1 MPTLR
6 EKKEHGT
13 PLVPV
18 VSYEPWLRNETGFY
32 SSIETHWHDEWEICY
47 IDTGHIF
54 CTLDGVKYEMS
65 AGDTAFIPGGILHS
79 MEPVHGGDW
88 IFKSVLFNS
97 SLLELN
103 SDMFSESK
111 YIRRFRS
118 GRNCHATILRGDET
132 FNSRYLSMYNALA
145 NRIPFYEMTV
155 RAGIFDLTAYW
166 MRQLP
171 ENDESDTLS
180 YGKQQSIVKK
190 TLDTIQMHY
199 KEKITL
205 AQLAEGANLSEGY
218 FIRTF
223 RHFVG
228 RTPTDYI
235 LNYRL
240 KKAAELLRTTDQK
253 ILTIAYDTGFN
264 NISYFVRSFE
274 KAFQKTPTEY
284 RKCLEKIG
292 LT

>member
-13 PLVPV
+13 PLIPV
-18 VSYEPWLRNETGFY
+18 VSYEPWLVHEIGFF

-47 IDTGHIF
+47 IDTGRII
-54 CTLDGVKYEMS
+54 CTLGGMKYEME
-65 AGDTAFIPGGILHS
+65 AGDIAFIPGGILHS
-79 MEPVHGGDW
+79 MEPIHDGYW
-88 IFKSVLFNS
+88 IFKSVVFNP
-97 SLLELN
+97 SLLEMN

-111 YIRRFRS
+111 YISRFRS
-118 GRNCHATILRGDET
+118 RRNQHAMIFRGDEA
-132 FNSRYLSMYNALA
+132 FNNRYLLMYHALT
-145 NRIPFYEMTV
+145 NRIPFYEMIV
-155 RAGIFDLTAYW
+155 RAGLFELTAYW
-166 MRQLP
+166 MNRLS
-171 ENDESDTLS
+171 ENDEADTV
-180 YGKQQSIVKK
+180 KHEKNQDIVKQAI
-190 TLDTIQMHY
+190 DTIQTHY

-205 AQLAEGANLSEGY
+205 AQLAEEANLSVGY

-228 RTPTDYI
+228 RSPADYI

-240 KKAAELLRTTDQK
+240 TKAAELLRTTDQK
-253 ILTIAYDTGFN
+253 ILTIAFDTGFN

-284 RKCLEKIG
+284 RNSVREG
-292 LT
+292 L